1 MYRRLIIT
9 IIGFL
14 LVFSPVA
21 IAQQDNP
28 SANAPKS
35 MTGEID
41 VGYRATDAAG
51 DAAQYERYR
60 DLRDGVHSNIEFTL
74 DPGKYFFSFNGTNA
88 GYRDQYFDGT
98 FKNKKIEL
106 FGFHNSTPL
115 NYAYNTLT
123 PVGGIWR
130 GLFLTQPGCANGRSE
145 QGSGCPWNSNH
156 ICSSSAEIDISGL
169 VAGVQAAAASK

>member
-1 MYRRLIIT
+1 MDPTLQTERPSCADKEIAMYRRLIIT

-41 VGYRATDAAG
+41 VGYRATDTAG

-60 DLRDGVHSNIEFTL
+60 DLRDRVHSNIEFTL
-74 DPGKYFFSFNGTNA
+74 DPGKYFQLQWDEC
-88 GYRDQYFDGT
+88 R
-98 FKNKKIEL
+98 L
-106 FGFHNSTPL
+106 P
-115 NYAYNTLT
+115 
-123 PVGGIWR
+123 
-130 GLFLTQPGCANGRSE
+130 
-145 QGSGCPWNSNH
+145 
-156 ICSSSAEIDISGL
+156 
-169 VAGVQAAAASK
+169 